1 MAEVDYGGPRPGV
14 VVPPTMSDT
23 FGEEWFCQQSQDVL
37 ADLGRSV
44 KDVDG
49 LIIEIG
55 SWTGRSTCAL
65 ANAVYPRVV
74 HAVDTW
80 AGSPGEISSELAS
93 QRDVFAQWSAN
104 VAAFTKG
111 NVVAHRMGW
120 REYIPQIDQPV
131 ALVFIDAEHTEVE
144 VRENIQAVLPLVA
157 PSGVIC
163 GDDVHHA
170 PVRAGVAAML
180 KVREVNVGAT
190 LWWWRR

>member
-1 MAEVDYGGPRPGV
+1 M
-14 VVPPTMSDT
+14 TDT
-23 FGEEWFCQQSQDVL
+23 FGEQWFCQQSQDLL
-37 ADLGRSV
+37 AELGRSV

-80 AGSPGEISSELAS
+80 AGSPGEISSELAA
-93 QRDVFAQWSAN
+93 QRDVFAQWRAN
-104 VAAFTKG
+104 VAEFTKG
-111 NVVAHRMGW
+111 NVIAHRMGW
-120 REYIPQIDQPV
+120 REYLPQISQPV
-131 ALVFIDAEHTEVE
+131 ALVFIDAEHTAVE
-144 VRENIQAVLPLVA
+144 VRENVKAVLPLVA

-163 GDDVHHA
+163 GDDVHHP
-170 PVRAGVAAML
+170 PVRAGVSAML
-180 KVREVNVGAT
+180 PAQDVNVGAT

>member
-1 MAEVDYGGPRPGV
+1 
-14 VVPPTMSDT
+14 MSDP
-23 FGEEWFCQQSQDVL
+23 FGEQWFCEQSQDLL

-44 KDVDG
+44 ANVDG

-65 ANAVYPRVV
+65 ASAVYPRVV

-80 AGSPGEISSELAS
+80 QGSPGEISSDLAS

-131 ALVFIDAEHTEVE
+131 AMVFIDAEHTEVE
-144 VRENIQAVLPLVA
+144 VRENIQAVHGLVA
-157 PSGVIC
+157 SSGVIC

-170 PVRAGVAAML
+170 PVRAGVASML

-190 LWWWRR
+190 LWWWRKP

>member
-1 MAEVDYGGPRPGV
+1 MDRGGPRTCV
-14 VVPPTMSDT
+14 VVSAAMTDT
-23 FGEEWFCQQSQDVL
+23 FGEQWFCQQSQDLL
-37 ADLGRSV
+37 AELGRSV

-80 AGSPGEISSELAS
+80 AGSPGEISSELAA
-93 QRDVFAQWSAN
+93 QRDVFAQWQAN
-104 VAAFTKG
+104 VAEFTKG
-111 NVVAHRMGW
+111 NVISHRLGW
-120 REYIPQIDQPV
+120 REYVPQIDQPV

-144 VRENIQAVLPLVA
+144 VRENVQAVLTLVA

-163 GDDVHHA
+163 GDLSA
-170 PVRAGVAAML
+170 SS
-180 KVREVNVGAT
+180 T
-190 LWWWRR
+190 LRR

>member
-1 MAEVDYGGPRPGV
+1 M
-14 VVPPTMSDT
+14 TDT
-23 FGEEWFCQQSQDVL
+23 FGEEWFCQQSQDLL
-37 ADLGRSV
+37 AELGRSV

-55 SWTGRSTCAL
+55 SWAGRSTCAL

-80 AGSPGEISSELAS
+80 AGSPGEISSELAA
-93 QRDVFAQWSAN
+93 QRDVFAQWRAN
-104 VAAFTKG
+104 VAEFTKG
-111 NVVAHRMGW
+111 NVIAHRMGW
-120 REYIPQIDQPV
+120 REYLPKIGQPV

-144 VRENIQAVLPLVA
+144 VRENIAAVLPLVA

-170 PVRAGVAAML
+170 PVRAGVVANL